1 MLCKRDGMWYDD
13 LGGEFMGLYFNPN
26 NVKFVRDIRSKIYV
40 DKTRL
45 LSELNQILSTNDN
58 CISVSHARRFGKTQA
73 ANMIEAYYSCG
84 CDSKELFSQ
93 YEISSV
99 PGVED
104 YLNKYNVIHLDVSS
118 FTDYAGGDVVDAII
132 DALVEEFS
140 EEYQNINYAL
150 PLHRILYKIYQVTKK
165 QFVIIIDEWDCVI
178 RNYSDRQDLVHK
190 YMQFLHSLFKSME
203 SAEFLALGY
212 VTGIL
217 PIKKVNDESAL
228 NNFREY
234 TMLDSKNLTQYYGF
248 TEDEVKE
255 LCEKY
260 DMSFDAVKNWYNG
273 YLINGQH
280 MYNPNSVSQSMS
292 NHDLCSYWKNTS
304 SFGTINNYITLN
316 FDGLKESIIQILSG
330 EHVPVKTGTFSND
343 LSQIKSRDDSLTALV
358 HLGYLAYDEQSGT
371 TYLPN
376 YEVREAYNAALSSG
390 QWKEIADSVR
400 QCEELLR
407 LTIDGDEANVA
418 GIIELAHEAY
428 TSVLTYNNENSLS
441 CVISMAYFTAPA
453 YYTLIRELPSGKGFA
468 DIAFVPKPYTDKP
481 ALLVELKYD
490 KSVSAAIDQIKEKRY
505 TSALVGYKDVIL
517 VGINYDK
524 DGGDKKHSCVIEKW
538 SV

>member
-1 MLCKRDGMWYDD
+1 
-13 LGGEFMGLYFNPN
+13 MGLYFNPN
-26 NVKFVRDIRSKIYV
+26 NEKFVRDIRSKIYV

-84 CDSKELFSQ
+84 CDSKDLFSK
-93 YEISSV
+93 YEISSA
-99 PGVED
+99 PDFEE
-104 YLNKYNVIHLDVSS
+104 YLNKYNVIHLDIAS
-118 FTDYAGGDVVDAII
+118 FTDYAGGDVVDAITKRLIRDFKKVYPDI
-132 DALVEEFS
+132 DYEE
-140 EEYQNINYAL
+140 
-150 PLHRILYKIYQVTKK
+150 PLHLVISDIYEESDR

-203 SAEFLALGY
+203 AGSFLALGY

-217 PIKKVNDESAL
+217 PIKKIDDESAL

-234 TMLDSKNLTQYYGF
+234 TMLDSKNLTPYYGF
-248 TEDEVKE
+248 TENEVRE
-255 LCEKY
+255 LCVKY

-330 EHVPVKTGTFSND
+330 EHVPVKTRTFSND
-343 LSQIKSRDDSLTALV
+343 LSQIKSRDDSLTALL

-371 TYLPN
+371 AYLPN

-390 QWKEIADSVR
+390 SWKEIADSVK

-407 LTIDGDEANVA
+407 LTIDGDAANVA
-418 GIIELAHEAY
+418 RIIELAHEAY

-453 YYTLIRELPSGKGFA
+453 YYNVIRELPSGKGFA

-490 KSVSAAIDQIKEKRY
+490 KSADTAIDQIKEKRY
-505 TSALVGYKDVIL
+505 TSVLAGYKEIIL

-538 SV
+538 NV